1 MIDSQE
7 PLAGKSLF
15 NTQVQ
20 IGISW
25 IGEILGILYHD
36 LAYEMVKF

>member
-15 NTQVQ
+15 ITQVQ

-25 IGEILGILYHD
+25 IGEILGIFYHD